1 MNSGQTSIH
10 DRALGRWE
18 YILSAVGIDRKYL
31 TKRHTAC
38 PICNAGKDR
47 FRWTDHQGKGSYI
60 CNQCGS
66 GTGIDLVMAVLKTDF
81 RGAVKAIEP
90 HVGSAPIVA
99 PKAQQAPKRDG
110 AAMWGRGQKLIAGDV
125 VTRYLAKR
133 GIRLDT
139 LPSQLRLLP
148 DASYR
153 HDDGRR
159 ETHPAMLAHFVAPDL
174 SSATVHFTYLT
185 EAGEKAPVPTVRKY
199 SPGPVPKGGA
209 VRLAPSAE
217 TMGVAE
223 GIETALAAAALND
236 IPVWST
242 LTAGG
247 LLNWEPP
254 ATARNIIIFGDC
266 DGNFTGQ
273 CAAYSLAHKLA
284 NLGLRAEVRIP
295 DELGTDWNDVL
306 QGSMH

>member
-1 MNSGQTSIH
+1 MREDIH
-10 DRALGRWE
+10 SRALGRWRS
-18 YILSAVGIDRKYL
+18 ILPAVGVPSGYL
-31 TKRHTAC
+31 TGKHGPC
-38 PICNAGKDR
+38 PMCGGKDR
-47 FRWTDHQGKGSYI
+47 FRFTDHQGKGSFI
-60 CNQCGS
+60 CNQCGKGS
-66 GTGIDLVMAVLKTDF
+66 GIDLVMAVLKVDF
-81 RGAVKAIEP
+81 KEAVKAIEV

-99 PKAQQAPKRDG
+99 PKAQQQPKRDG
-110 AAMWGRGQKLIAGDV
+110 ASMWGRGQRLYTGDV
-125 VTRYLAKR
+125 VTRYLEAR
-133 GIRLDT
+133 GIRLET

-174 SSATVHFTYLT
+174 SAATVHFTYLD
-185 EAGEKAPVPTVRKY
+185 EAGAKAKVPTVRKFF
-199 SPGPVPKGGA
+199 PGPVPKGGA

-236 IPVWST
+236 LPVWST

-266 DGNFTGQ
+266 DASFTGQ
-273 CAAYSLAHKLA
+273 CAAYSLAHRLA
-284 NLGLRAEVRIP
+284 NMGLRAEVRIP
-295 DELGTDWNDVL
+295 DEIDTDWNDVL